1 MALRG
6 VDLDGVAS
14 FHGLLPQE
22 AHANAAPKADI
33 IVFHGGADPF
43 VPKEQFDAFKKIMED
58 TNSTYELV
66 VYPGVKHSFTNP
78 DADKY
83 GKKFDLPLVYDE
95 DADKKSWEQTQAFL
109 NRIFQPENN

>member
-1 MALRG
+1 
-6 VDLDGVAS
+6 
-14 FHGLLPQE
+14 
-22 AHANAAPKADI
+22 
-33 IVFHGGADPF
+33 
-43 VPKEQFDAFKKIMED
+43 
-58 TNSTYELV
+58 

-83 GKKFDLPLVYDE
+83 GKKFDLPLVYNE